1 MAAGAFAAL
10 EKILESRQ
18 RRESADRQYA
28 LALMQFDY
36 QKRQADMAQ
45 VGKQLELLQGA
56 NAQMMNNVAQRF
68 LSESGLDMI
77 YSADDDGGKKAMKE
91 LKNLGFT
98 KNHAAKVTSAVWAYH
113 TAQNPQPI
121 LSLGRELKNI
131 FMIDSES
138 LTGDQRR
145 FAHSLGNLIGMSGSE
160 FEVEKAKELL
170 NRTDKILQNQ
180 DDIMSEVYE
189 YGTGDF
195 EIQRTD
201 IGLGLQQLAEE
212 GEAVD
217 DDIGGVPMVSVP
229 TPKELLS
236 QSQQSLKITQDEY
249 DESEKALNLLDT
261 ESMTLKELQKR
272 GTLTDEQREYLSRI
286 PVIRNDLESELAD
299 LNEAISKAK
308 EETRESR
315 GFEAEVKLSEIMKA
329 KRKSTSGYY
338 SPY

>member
-1 MAAGAFAAL
+1 MAAEAFAAL

-18 RRESADRQYA
+18 RRESTDRQYA

-56 NAQMMNNVAQRF
+56 NAQMMNNVAQSF
-68 LSESGLDMI
+68 MSESGLDMI

-91 LKNLGFT
+91 LKDLGFSEGDAT
-98 KNHAAKVTSAVWAYH
+98 KVASAVWAYH

-121 LSLGRELKNI
+121 LNLGRKLKHI
-131 FMIDSES
+131 AQLES
-138 LTGDQRR
+138 ITGEQQR
-145 FAHSLGNLIGMSGSE
+145 FAKALGGLIGFSGSE
-160 FEVEKAKELL
+160 SQVEKAKELL

-195 EIQRTD
+195 EIQRKD

-212 GEAVD
+212 AEAGE
-217 DDIGGVPMVSVP
+217 DDIGGSPMVSIP
-229 TPKELLS
+229 TPKEMLS
-236 QSQQSLKITQDEY
+236 QSQQSLKIAEDEY
-249 DESEKALNLLDT
+249 ETKQKALNILDT
-261 ESMTLKELQKR
+261 ESMTLKELQRR
-272 GTLTDEQREYLSRI
+272 GTLTDIQREYLARI
-286 PVIRNDLESELAD
+286 PKMKDVNVQQLAD
-299 LNEAISKAK
+299 LSEDISKAK
-308 EETRESR
+308 EELRESR
-315 GFEAEVKLSEIMKA
+315 GFEAQVKLSGIMKA
-329 KRKSTSGYY
+329 KRKSTGGSY